1 MKAIDRNMAIMDTLT
16 QAQGW
21 RKWTTSKQSW
31 KDSFEM
37 MRRQSFEQEDILVG
51 FEARDNSLPQR

>member
-1 MKAIDRNMAIMDTLT
+1 MDTLT

-37 MRRQSFEQEDILVG
+37 MRRQSFEQEDILIG
-51 FEARDNSLPQR
+51 YEARDNSLPQR